1 MKAKARRLPHVESD
15 ILSGKLPSS
24 EGCDVGNAT
33 GVERERETQQLF
45 AAAFTLHQTGKLDE
59 AASRYRKVLAL
70 QPGHFD
76 AVHLLGLTALQKNQP
91 ERALEFIGAALR
103 IDPRNASA
111 LLNYGSALS
120 RLGRYE
126 AAVTSLSQAIASS
139 PGFADAFFN
148 RANAFRQLKQYEQSV
163 FDYDQAIALKA
174 NFIEAY
180 YNRAEVLMT
189 LRRYEEAVGSYD
201 KVIALKPGYAE
212 AYNNRGAALTELKRF
227 DAALASFDRAV
238 ALNPRNAEAYNNK
251 GNTLLEL
258 ERYAEAI
265 ECYEKAIA
273 CRPDAAASAYNNRG
287 NAHQKLKN
295 YEKALADYEQA
306 IAQQSGFAKAYSN
319 RGVVLRA
326 LDQQTAAITSYLKAI
341 GLSDDPEAYVNL
353 GGALLDMAEFE
364 KSARAYEQALERA
377 PQLKNIHGTLLSARQ
392 RICDWRD
399 LASLSGQIE
408 RHLASGHLASDPLTV
423 MTFTDS
429 GEMQRRA
436 AEHWVKE
443 MAYPQSDV
451 LGPLARPGKHEQI
464 RVGYFSADFRQH
476 AVTTLTAQLF
486 EAHERS
492 GFEWTGFS
500 LGAPKRDAMRE
511 RLEGAFDRFI
521 DVGGMSDR
529 QVAELARSLQI
540 DIAVDMS
547 GHTKGCRPG
556 IFALRAAPLQVN
568 YLGYSGTMGAPFMD
582 YLIGD
587 EMVIPAGSERHYREK
602 VIYLPHSYLPRDTT
616 CAPAQREFTREE
628 LGLPERGFVYCCF
641 NNSYKIAPLVFDVW
655 MRILRRVEG
664 SVLWFSEGNEA
675 ARANLR
681 REAQVRGVDAER
693 LIFATRM
700 QLPAEHLARH
710 RAADLFLD
718 TLPYNAHTTASD
730 ALWSGLPVLT
740 RMGEAFASRVAGSL
754 LRALGLE
761 ELNTHSEGEYEEL
774 AVSLAQQPERL
785 ARLLE
790 RLAEGRSSGVLFD
803 TPRYARHL
811 ESAYRSIYERNQA
824 QLPVDHLRIEP

>member
-1 MKAKARRLPHVESD
+1 VR
-15 ILSGKLPSS
+15 
-24 EGCDVGNAT
+24 NAI
-33 GVERERETQQLF
+33 GVERERETQRLF
-45 AAAFTLHQTGKLDE
+45 ETAFTLHQRGKLDE
-59 AASRYRKVLAL
+59 AAARYQKVLAL
-70 QPGHFD
+70 QPRHFD
-76 AVHLLGLTALQKNQP
+76 AVHLLGLTALQQNQP
-91 ERALEFIGAALR
+91 ERALEIIGAALK
-103 IDPRNASA
+103 IDSRNASA

-126 AAVTSLSQAIASS
+126 AAVTSFSQAIASV
-139 PGFADAFFN
+139 PDLADAYFN
-148 RANAFRQLKQYEQSV
+148 RANAHRQLKCYEQSV
-163 FDYDQAIALKA
+163 CDYDQAIALKA

-189 LRRYEEAVGSYD
+189 LRRYEDAVASYD
-201 KVIALKPGYAE
+201 KVIALKPGYGE

-227 DAALASFDRAV
+227 DAALMSFDRAV
-238 ALNPRNAEAYNNK
+238 ALNPQNAEAYNNK
-251 GNTLLEL
+251 GNALLEL
-258 ERYAEAI
+258 ERYDESIA
-265 ECYEKAIA
+265 CYERAIA

-295 YEKALADYEQA
+295 YEKALADYDQA
-306 IAQQSGFAKAYSN
+306 IVHKSDFAKAYSN
-319 RGVVLRA
+319 RGMALRA

-341 GLSDDPEAYVNL
+341 GLSDDPEAYINL

-392 RICDWRD
+392 RICDWSY
-399 LASLSGQIE
+399 LATMSAQIE
-408 RHLASGHLASDPLTV
+408 RHLVSGHLASDPLTV

-429 GEMQRRA
+429 GEMQWTA
-436 AEHWVKE
+436 AELWVKE
-443 MAYPQSDV
+443 MAYPCSEV
-451 LGPLARPGKHEQI
+451 LGPPGRHGRQERI

-486 EAHERS
+486 EAHERD

-556 IFALRAAPLQVN
+556 IFAMRAAPLQVN
-568 YLGYSGTMGAPFMD
+568 YLGYSGTMGASFID
-582 YLIGD
+582 YLIAD
-587 EMVIPAGSERHYREK
+587 EMVIPPGSEGYYREK
-602 VIYLPHSYLPRDTT
+602 VIYLPHSYLPRDTS
-616 CAPAQREFTREE
+616 CMPARREFGREE
-628 LGLPERGFVYCCF
+628 LGLPEEGFVYCCF
-641 NNSYKIAPLVFDVW
+641 NNSYKITPLVFDVW

-664 SVLWFSEGNEA
+664 SVLWLSEGNEA
-675 ARANLR
+675 ARGNLR
-681 REAQVRGVDAER
+681 REARERGVDAER
-693 LIFATRM
+693 LIFAARM
-700 QLPAEHLARH
+700 PAPSEHLGRH

-754 LRALGLE
+754 LRVLGLE
-761 ELNTHSEGEYEEL
+761 ELITRTAGEYEEL
-774 AVSLAQQPERL
+774 AVSLARQPERL
-785 ARLLE
+785 VRLRE
-790 RLAEGRSSGVLFD
+790 RLVEARSSGVLFD

-811 ESAYRSIYERNQA
+811 ESAYRHIYERDQA
-824 QLPVDHLRIEP
+824 QLPVEPLHVEP